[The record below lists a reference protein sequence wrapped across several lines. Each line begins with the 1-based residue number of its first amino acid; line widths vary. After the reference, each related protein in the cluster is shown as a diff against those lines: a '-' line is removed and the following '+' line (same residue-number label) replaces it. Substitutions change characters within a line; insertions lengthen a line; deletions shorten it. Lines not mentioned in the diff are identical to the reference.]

1 VSGRSVARGA
11 LGPALLA
18 LVWIAGPLPAGLAG
32 QTVDTVI
39 VENESVFDHTDSVWY
54 ARVANLL
61 HIRTRP
67 WLVRRTL
74 LVRSGEPYDSA
85 KVAESERN
93 LRTLGV
99 FRQVVL
105 DTLRLDDGRFALR
118 AATADGWST
127 KPNVGFSFGGGD
139 GSWSV
144 GLLEENFLG
153 TATLAA
159 VSYISTPDR
168 RGLDLTYENPH
179 LFGRGAPLELLYRAL
194 SDGDLGAWQLGVPFM
209 WTGAR
214 RSLETDGVAADRTL
228 LVYRDSAG
236 LGGVLDQAYRQELLR
251 FALRGGV
258 ALQATSR
265 DYARLWF
272 GLEWRRED
280 YAPEPAGPLPYST
293 FVTAGLGVELGH
305 VRFRV
310 MQHFNSYGRGEDV
323 DLSQIL
329 RLGVWAAP
337 RAWGY
342 PGDRAGVA
350 PELRAQLAS
359 RWRQGF
365 ARLQLLARAVYV
377 PTAGAVDSGRVRG
390 NLTVVSGGLPRQT
403 WIAFVEGGVA
413 RRPAPNGEFD
423 LWLEGRGPRGFPA
436 HAFTGTRMA
445 WGTIE
450 NRILVI
456 DDLWGLMGLGL
467 APFVDWGGAWYEDE
481 PSRFGVTT
489 GVSLRL
495 GSTRSA
501 RGSAGELALGYR
513 FGEGFSGGG
522 WALAIRRGFEF

>member
-1 VSGRSVARGA
+1 MFGRSIATLLVLVGIAARPQGM
-11 LGPALLA
+11 
-18 LVWIAGPLPAGLAG
+18 AG

-39 VENESVFDHTDSVWY
+39 VENASVFEDTDSVWY

-74 LVRSGEPYDSA
+74 LVRAGEPYDSA
-85 KVAESERN
+85 RVAESERL

-99 FRQVVL
+99 FRRVVL
-105 DTLRLDDGRFALR
+105 DTLRLRDGRLAVR
-118 AATADGWST
+118 AATGDGWST
-127 KPNVGFSFGGGD
+127 KPDVGFSFGGGD
-139 GSWSV
+139 GTWSV
-144 GLLEENFLG
+144 GLVEENFLG

-159 VSYISTPDR
+159 LSYRSTPDR
-168 RGLDLTYENPH
+168 TSLDLSYKNPH
-179 LFGRGAPLELLYRAL
+179 LFGRGAPLEALYSAL
-194 SDGDLGAWQLGVPFM
+194 SDGTFGAWHLGLPFT

-214 RSLETDGVAADRTL
+214 RSLETDGTAADRLL
-228 LVYRDSAG
+228 LVYRD
-236 LGGVLDQAYRQELLR
+236 GVLDRTYQQDLLR
-251 FALRGGV
+251 FAVRGGV
-258 ALQATSR
+258 ALTATSR
-265 DYARLWF
+265 DYTRLWF
-272 GLEWRRED
+272 GLEGRRED
-280 YAPEPAGPLPYST
+280 YALAPVAGQPYSA
-293 FVTAGLGVELGH
+293 FLTAGLGVELGH

-310 MQHFNSYGRGEDV
+310 MQHFNAYSRGEDV

-337 RAWGY
+337 QAWGY

-350 PELRAQLAS
+350 PEARAQLAS
-359 RWRQGF
+359 RWRSGF
-365 ARLQLLARAVYV
+365 ARLQLTARAVYV

-390 NLTVVSGGLPRQT
+390 NLTLVSGGLPRQT
-403 WIAFVEGGVA
+403 WIVFAEGGLA

-456 DDLWGLMGLGL
+456 EELWGLMGVGL
-467 APFVDWGGAWYEDE
+467 APFVDWGGAWYDDE

-489 GVSLRL
+489 GLSLRL
-495 GSTRSA
+495 GSTRSTQ
-501 RGSAGELALGYR
+501 GGAGEFALGYR

-522 WALAIRRGFEF
+522 WALAIRRAFEF

>member
-11 LGPALLA
+11 LGPALLV

-67 WLVRRTL
+67 WIVRRTL
-74 LVRSGEPYDSA
+74 LVGSGDPYDSA
-85 KVAESERN
+85 RVAESERN

-99 FRQVVL
+99 FRRVVL
-105 DTLRLDDGRFALR
+105 DTLRLDDGRLAVR
-118 AATADGWST
+118 AATGDGWST
-127 KPNVGFSFGGGD
+127 KPDVGFSFGGGD

-144 GLLEENFLG
+144 GLVEENFLG

-159 VSYISTPDR
+159 ASYRSTPDR
-168 RGLDLTYENPH
+168 HSLDLAYKNPH
-179 LFGRGAPLELLYRAL
+179 LFGRGAPLELFYSAL
-194 SDGDLGAWQLGVPFM
+194 SDGTFGAWHAGVPFT

-214 RSLETDGVAADRTL
+214 RSLETDGTAADRRL
-228 LVYRDSAG
+228 LVYRD
-236 LGGVLDQAYRQELLR
+236 GVLDQTFQQQLLR

-258 ALQATSR
+258 ALGATSR
-265 DYARLWF
+265 EYTRLWF
-272 GLEWRRED
+272 AIEGRRED
-280 YAPEPAGPLPYST
+280 YAPAPASALPYST
-293 FVTAGLGVELGH
+293 FATAGLGVELGH

-365 ARLQLLARAVYV
+365 ARLHLFARAVYV

-390 NLTVVSGGLPRQT
+390 SLTVVSGGLPRQT

-436 HAFTGTRMA
+436 HAFTGTRMV

-481 PSRFGVTT
+481 PSRVGVTT
-489 GVSLRL
+489 GLSLRL
-495 GSTRSA
+495 GPTRST
-501 RGSAGELALGYR
+501 RGSAGEFALGYR

-522 WALAIRRGFEF
+522 WALAIRRGFDF

>member
-1 VSGRSVARGA
+1 MSGRSVARDA

-18 LVWIAGPLPAGLAG
+18 LAWIAGPLPAGLAA

-74 LVRSGEPYDSA
+74 LVRSGDPYDSA
-85 KVAESERN
+85 TVAESERS
-93 LRTLGV
+93 LRNLGV
-99 FRQVVL
+99 FRRVAL
-105 DTLRLDDGRFALR
+105 DTLRLDDGRLAVR
-118 AATADGWST
+118 AATGDGWST
-127 KPNVGFSFGGGD
+127 KPDVGFSFGGGD

-144 GLLEENFLG
+144 GLVEENFLG

-159 VSYISTPDR
+159 ASYRSTPDR
-168 RGLDLTYENPH
+168 RSLDLAYKNPH
-179 LFGRGAPLELLYRAL
+179 LFGRGAPLELLYSAL
-194 SDGDLGAWQLGVPFM
+194 SDGTFGAWHAGVPFT

-214 RSLETDGVAADRTL
+214 RSLETDGTAADRRL
-228 LVYRDSAG
+228 LVYRD
-236 LGGVLDQAYRQELLR
+236 GVLDQTFQQQLLR

-258 ALQATSR
+258 ALGATSR
-265 DYARLWF
+265 EYTRLWF
-272 GLEWRRED
+272 AIEGRRED
-280 YAPEPAGPLPYST
+280 YAPAPASALPYST
-293 FVTAGLGVELGH
+293 FATAGLGVELGH

-310 MQHFNSYGRGEDV
+310 MQHLNSYARGEDV
-323 DLSQIL
+323 DLSQVL

-342 PGDRAGVA
+342 PADRAGVG
-350 PELRAQLAS
+350 PELGAQLAT
-359 RWRQGF
+359 RWRRGF
-365 ARLQLLARAVYV
+365 VRLRLLARAVYV
-377 PTAGAVDSGRVRG
+377 PTGGEVDSGRVRG
-390 NLTVVSGGLPRQT
+390 SVTLVSQPLARQT
-403 WIAFVEGGVA
+403 WIAFVEAGVA
-413 RRPAPNGEFD
+413 RRPAPGGEFD
-423 LWLEGRGPRGFPA
+423 LWSEGRGPRGFPA

-489 GVSLRL
+489 GLSLRL
-495 GSTRSA
+495 GSTRST
-501 RGSAGELALGYR
+501 RGSTGEFALGYR